1 MNLLFDRAA
10 PSREHFCY
18 KQSGA
23 AAAFF
28 GHVNAYREAGA
39 FFAAKSDFVLTNK
52 LANVLKADGSLKRG
66 LAARLRRG
74 VNHLRCSDAARSGHV
89 PVARFDEV
97 IVNEREDLVRRNP
110 AAVAVDDAEAIG
122 VAVGFEPGTAASV
135 RDCLARP

>member
-18 KQSGA
+18 KQAGEDA
-23 AAAFF
+23 VFF
-28 GHVNAYREAGA
+28 GHVTAYREASA
-39 FFAAKSDFVLTNK
+39 FFAAKSDFVLANN

-97 IVNEREDLVRRNP
+97 IVNEREDLVQRNP
-110 AAVAVDDAEAIG
+110 GAAAAADSQPIG
-122 VAVGFEPGTAASV
+122 GAFGCETVS
-135 RDCLARP
+135 